1 MNLMIQKIPAEPGPS
16 IGAILIDSGRLTR
29 EAAELVVDRQKA
41 EGIRF
46 GAAGVALGLFCEED
60 IQRALA
66 RQYDYPFLV
75 PSDDSVSQEVV
86 AAFRPFSPIVEQLRA
101 LRSQLMMRWL
111 EARPG
116 RRTLAVVSPD
126 TGEGR
131 SFIAANLAVVFSQ
144 LGQRT
149 LLVDADLRR
158 PRQHGL
164 FRLPNRHGLS
174 SVLAGRVDV
183 AEAITRIPGMIDL
196 SVLPAGA
203 VPPNPQE
210 LLCRPQF
217 ADLMAGLQAQHEVV
231 IIDTPAAGE
240 SADYQFVAAQSG
252 GALVVARRDVSLVRN
267 IESLVSSL
275 QQGNVAVIGT
285 VLNNG

>member
-1 MNLMIQKIPAEPGPS
+1 MNLMIEKIPAEPGPS

-46 GAAGVALGLFCEED
+46 GAAAVALGLLRQED
-60 IQRALA
+60 IQQALA
-66 RQYDYPFLV
+66 RQYGYAFLA
-75 PSDDSVSQEVV
+75 PGDDSVSEEVV

-101 LRSQLMMRWL
+101 LRSQLLMRWL
-111 EARPG
+111 NARSG
-116 RRTLAVVSPD
+116 RRILAVVSPD
-126 TGEGR
+126 AGEGR

-149 LLVDADLRR
+149 LLVDADLRN

-164 FRLPNRHGLS
+164 FRLPNQQGLS
-174 SVLAGRVDV
+174 SVLAGRAHAGEV
-183 AEAITRIPGMIDL
+183 ITRIPGLIDL

-210 LLCRPQF
+210 LLVRPQF
-217 ADLMAGLQAQHEVV
+217 ADLMADFQGQHEVV
-231 IIDTPAAGE
+231 IIDTPAASD
-240 SADYQFVAAQSG
+240 SADCQIIAAQSG
-252 GALVVARRDVSLVRN
+252 AALVVARRDVSLVRKL
-267 IESLVSSL
+267 ESLVSSL
-275 QQGNVAVIGT
+275 QQASVAVIGT

>member
-1 MNLMIQKIPAEPGPS
+1 MNLMTEKIPAYPGPS

-29 EAAELVVDRQKA
+29 EAAQLVLDRQQA

-46 GAAGVALGLFCEED
+46 GAAGVALGLLCEED

-66 RQYDYPFLV
+66 CQYDYPFLA
-75 PSDDSVSQEVV
+75 PGDDSVSEEVV

-101 LRSQLMMRWL
+101 LRSQLKMRWL
-111 EARPG
+111 DARSG
-116 RRTLAVVSPD
+116 RKTLAVVSPD

-164 FRLPNRHGLS
+164 FWLPNRHGLS
-174 SVLAGRVDV
+174 SVLAGRVDA

-210 LLCRPQF
+210 LLCRPRF
-217 ADLMAGLQAQHEVV
+217 AELMAVLQAQHEVV
-231 IIDTPAAGE
+231 IVDTPAAGE

-252 GALVVARRDVSLVRN
+252 GALVVARRNVSLIRDLQ
-267 IESLVSSL
+267 SLVSSL
-275 QQGNVAVIGT
+275 RQGNVAVVGT
-285 VLNNG
+285 VLNTG

>member
-16 IGAILIDSGRLTR
+16 IGAILIDSGRLTP
-29 EAAELVVDRQKA
+29 EAAELVLDRQKT

-46 GAAGVALGLFCEED
+46 GAAGVALGLICEED
-60 IQRALA
+60 IQQALA
-66 RQYDYPFLV
+66 RQYGYPFLA
-75 PSDDSVSQEVV
+75 PGDDSVSEEVV

-111 EARPG
+111 DARSG
-116 RRTLAVVSPD
+116 LRALAVVSPGA
-126 TGEGR
+126 GEGR

-174 SVLAGRVDV
+174 SVLAGRVEV

-217 ADLMAGLQAQHEVV
+217 AELMAGLQTQHEVV
-231 IIDTPAAGE
+231 VVDTPAAGE

-252 GALVVARRDVSLVRN
+252 GALVVARRDVSLIRN
-267 IESLVSSL
+267 IQSLVSSL

>member
-29 EAAELVVDRQKA
+29 ETAELVVDRQKA

-60 IQRALA
+60 VQQALA
-66 RQYDYPFLV
+66 RQYGYPFLA
-75 PSDDSVSQEVV
+75 PGDDSVSEEVV

-111 EARPG
+111 DVRCG

-126 TGEGR
+126 AGEGR

-149 LLVDADLRR
+149 LLVDADLRN

-196 SVLPAGA
+196 SVLAAGA

-210 LLCRPQF
+210 LLVRPQF
-217 ADLMAGLQAQHEVV
+217 AGLIAEFQAQHEVV
-231 IIDTPAAGE
+231 IIDTPAASQ
-240 SADYQFVAAQSG
+240 SADCQIIAAQAG
-252 GALVVARRDVSLVRN
+252 GSLVVARRDVSLVRN

-275 QQGNVAVIGT
+275 QQANVAVIGT

>member
-16 IGAILIDSGRLTR
+16 IGAILIDSGRLTP
-29 EAAELVVDRQKA
+29 EAAELVLDRQKT

-46 GAAGVALGLFCEED
+46 GAAGVALGLICEED
-60 IQRALA
+60 IQQALA
-66 RQYDYPFLV
+66 RQYGYPFLA
-75 PSDDSVSQEVV
+75 PGDDSVSEEVV

-111 EARPG
+111 DARSG
-116 RRTLAVVSPD
+116 RRALAVVSPD

-164 FRLPNRHGLS
+164 FRLPNRQGLS
-174 SVLAGRVDV
+174 SVLAGRVEV
-183 AEAITRIPGMIDL
+183 GEAITRIPGMIDL

-217 ADLMAGLQAQHEVV
+217 AELMAGLQTQHEVV
-231 IIDTPAAGE
+231 VVDTPAAGE
-240 SADYQFVAAQSG
+240 SADYQFVAAQLG
-252 GALVVARRDVSLVRN
+252 GALVVARRDVSLIRN
-267 IESLVSSL
+267 IQSLVSSL